1 MKNYPIAF
9 FACLLL
15 FGCQSRED
23 KVAKLIKDDMF
34 KTLYDFES
42 YEPIETTIDSAFT
55 SIYTDTISLMYASL
69 VQDIFDN
76 FEEKESVFKE
86 TQNTMEIWYD
96 SYSPL
101 GRRKYKEAKEK
112 MGQLSREIQEDIKR
126 VNELYEKI
134 QKRDAY
140 MTPTF
145 IGWVAKHKFRCK
157 TKGGNF
163 ELGNYSYI
171 FNEDISSI
179 LFSEDIDSEKN
190 GELKGV
196 ISAAL
201 DYRPEKSDGDSDV
214 QQTVV
219 KDSLAVS
226 LEEGI

>member
-1 MKNYPIAF
+1 
-9 FACLLL
+9 
-15 FGCQSRED
+15 
-23 KVAKLIKDDMF
+23 
-34 KTLYDFES
+34 
-42 YEPIETTIDSAFT
+42 
-55 SIYTDTISLMYASL
+55 
-69 VQDIFDN
+69 
-76 FEEKESVFKE
+76 
-86 TQNTMEIWYD
+86 
-96 SYSPL
+96 
-101 GRRKYKEAKEK
+101 